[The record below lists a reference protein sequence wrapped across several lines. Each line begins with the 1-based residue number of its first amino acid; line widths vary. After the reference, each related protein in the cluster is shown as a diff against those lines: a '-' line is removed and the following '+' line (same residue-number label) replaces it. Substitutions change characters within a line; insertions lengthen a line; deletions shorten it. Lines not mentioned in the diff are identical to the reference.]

1 MPYSDIVLIRNVS
14 GLTTAEK
21 SDADL
26 TALITIADKI
36 IDDYTG
42 QSWVSSDSGYQ
53 QVTLAS
59 ALLVSWLASL
69 SLAGGQ
75 DKAEAFKKAAY
86 GILDNLLVRGK
97 VV

>member
-1 MPYSDIVLIRNVS
+1 MAYSDIALIRNVS

-21 SDADL
+21 IDDDL
-26 TALITIADKI
+26 NALITIADKI

-42 QSWVSSDSGYQ
+42 QSWASGDSGYQ
-53 QVTLAS
+53 QISLTS

-75 DKAEAFKKAAY
+75 DKAAAFKKAAY
-86 GILDNLLVRGK
+86 DILDGLLVRGK